1 MQKISREFACI
12 VGRYFRSLQKGLHR
26 GQCGGRNVGVGV
38 HSSGKGKKNGVP
50 PYTNLVNLKSNTM
63 KNTLQRYD
71 KFHFLQIIYIKNG
84 VKNTFS

>member
-1 MQKISREFACI
+1 MYRREIFWPL
-12 VGRYFRSLQKGLHR
+12 VER
-26 GQCGGRNVGVGV
+26 GKPWPMRWPKCRGWAFTAAVRA
-38 HSSGKGKKNGVP
+38 KKNGVP

-71 KFHFLQIIYIKNG
+71 KFHFLQIFYIKNG

>member
-1 MQKISREFACI
+1 MAACREGCI
-12 VGRYFRSLQKGLHR
+12 VANAVAEIL
-26 GQCGGRNVGVGV
+26 GVGV

-71 KFHFLQIIYIKNG
+71 KFHFLQIFYIKNG